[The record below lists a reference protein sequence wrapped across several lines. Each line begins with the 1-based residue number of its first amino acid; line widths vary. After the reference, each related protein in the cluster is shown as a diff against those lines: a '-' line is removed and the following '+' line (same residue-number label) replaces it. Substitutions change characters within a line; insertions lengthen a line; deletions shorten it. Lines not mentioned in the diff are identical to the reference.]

1 MCLGEYIHPSNLP
14 YPVSDQLTYH
24 CGIHNELAAALA
36 FSVKKCLPLAVD
48 KDFPGERILQKFK
61 VNTGSYMYITEE
73 TAYGGTW
80 LCGVCVGCSA
90 G

>member
-1 MCLGEYIHPSNLP
+1 MCLGEYVHPSNLP

-36 FSVKKCLPLAVD
+36 FSGKKCLPLAVD

-61 VNTGSYMYITEE
+61 VNTGSRDCLNMAVHGCMVY
-73 TAYGGTW
+73 
-80 LCGVCVGCSA
+80 VGCSA

>member
-48 KDFPGERILQKFK
+48 KDFPGERILQKFR
-61 VNTGSYMYITEE
+61 VNTGSIISRKRLPMVVH
-73 TAYGGTW
+73 G
-80 LCGVCVGCSA
+80 CVVCV
-90 G
+90 